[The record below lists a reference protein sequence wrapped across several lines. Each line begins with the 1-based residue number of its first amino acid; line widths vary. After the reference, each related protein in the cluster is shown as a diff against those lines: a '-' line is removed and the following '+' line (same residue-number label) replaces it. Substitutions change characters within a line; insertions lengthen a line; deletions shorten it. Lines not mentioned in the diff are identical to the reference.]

1 MVSGG
6 VKILQ
11 VRGIPIRLHWT
22 FFLILPYVA
31 FIMARRFQ
39 MFAEL
44 AETNGEA
51 LILPPLAWGFILAVL
66 LFASVL
72 LHELGHVFV
81 ALMQGSKVRDVTLM
95 LLGGVSHIEKI
106 SKEPRAE
113 AKMAVIGPIVSIAL
127 AGLAYGLHHL
137 AEGVAAD
144 LRFGLY
150 YLAQINLVV
159 GIFNL
164 LPAFPLDGGRV
175 LRSLLEPRNG
185 RVRATAIAAGVGKV
199 LAVVMGFLGLL
210 SGNFLL
216 VLIAVFVWAGGA
228 AEAAAAAHTER
239 LAGVKVGELAE
250 WGIPTVDASDTLER
264 AAELMLAV
272 RATALLVRGSRG
284 EAAVVT
290 AQQIGSVPERA
301 RWSRRVGEVVRF
313 DVSIVDAT
321 QSLERAMEYMA
332 ESGHAVV
339 PVSREGAVAGVISQ
353 DRIAR
358 FVQLESM
365 LRPSEPPPERRAPE
379 GRPTRPSWA

>member
-6 VKILQ
+6 VKIMQ

-39 MFAEL
+39 LFAEQ
-44 AETNGEA
+44 ADANGDT
-51 LILPPLAWGFILAVL
+51 LLLPPLAWGFVLAVL

-106 SKEPRAE
+106 SNEPRAE
-113 AKMAVIGPIVSIAL
+113 AKMAVIGPSVSLAIAG
-127 AGLAYGLHHL
+127 AAYGVHHL
-137 AEGVAAD
+137 IGGAAPD
-144 LRFGLY
+144 LRFGFY

-185 RVRATAIAAGVGKV
+185 RVRATTIAAGVGKV
-199 LAVVMGFLGLL
+199 LAVLMGFLGIMG
-210 SGNFLL
+210 GNFLL
-216 VLIAVFVWAGGA
+216 VLIGVFVWAGGA
-228 AEAAAAAHTER
+228 AEAAAAQHSER
-239 LAGVKVGELAE
+239 LAGVRVAELAE
-250 WGIPTVDASDTLER
+250 WGVPTIDASDTIER
-264 AAELMLAV
+264 AAELMLAT
-272 RATALLVRGSRG
+272 RTTGLLVRGARG

-290 AQQIGSVPERA
+290 AQQIGAVPERA
-301 RWSRRVGEVVRF
+301 RWTRRVGEIVRF
-313 DVSIVDAT
+313 DVSIVDASQT
-321 QSLERAMEYMA
+321 LERAMEYMM
-332 ESGHAVV
+332 ESGHPVV
-339 PVSREGAVAGVISQ
+339 PVSREGAVAGVLSQ
-353 DRIAR
+353 ERIAR
-358 FVQLESM
+358 FAQLESM
-365 LRPSEPPPERRAPE
+365 LRPSEPPERRAPDV
-379 GRPTRPSWA
+379 RPTRPSWA